1 MDSRERERPSRTNG
15 HKYSGRRQQ
24 GAQTLE
30 KACDPAVRGIVEI
43 WFVLRE
49 SLIADG
55 IGRGPVSFFSQRFEF
70 LQLGILLK
78 I

>member
-1 MDSRERERPSRTNG
+1 MDSRERERPSQRAAINI
-15 HKYSGRRQQ
+15 QE
-24 GAQTLE
+24 GANKEHQTLE

-55 IGRGPVSFFSQRFEF
+55 ISRGRERGASF
-70 LQLGILLK
+70 
-78 I
+78 